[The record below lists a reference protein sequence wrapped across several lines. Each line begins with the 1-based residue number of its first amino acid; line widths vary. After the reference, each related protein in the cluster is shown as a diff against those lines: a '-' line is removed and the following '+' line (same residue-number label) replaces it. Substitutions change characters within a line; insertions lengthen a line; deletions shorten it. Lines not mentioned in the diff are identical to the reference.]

1 MPTEAEFERTPD
13 AIAGR
18 SLIEERLKRL
28 AATELQAFWEAVGRC
43 YASAAED
50 EDAAEAPA
58 N

>member
-13 AIAGR
+13 ALAGR

-28 AATELQAFWEAVGRC
+28 AASERKTFWEAVGRC

-50 EDAAEAPA
+50 EEAAEAPA
-58 N
+58 S